1 MNCSNL
7 DLIVLSW
14 CNIKILTPVYQTK
27 LKTNLPR
34 WNAATQMFVLLSILQ
49 TEGIIM
55 QEQTHGK
62 GLENIKSKNFEL
74 NPSVKSGEAV
84 IQDQTNN
91 RGTSITETRFSVKSA
106 DTASVPAWC

>member
-1 MNCSNL
+1 
-7 DLIVLSW
+7 
-14 CNIKILTPVYQTK
+14 
-27 LKTNLPR
+27 
-34 WNAATQMFVLLSILQ
+34 MFVLLSILQ

-55 QEQTHGK
+55 QEQTNGK

-106 DTASVPAWC
+106 DTASVPA